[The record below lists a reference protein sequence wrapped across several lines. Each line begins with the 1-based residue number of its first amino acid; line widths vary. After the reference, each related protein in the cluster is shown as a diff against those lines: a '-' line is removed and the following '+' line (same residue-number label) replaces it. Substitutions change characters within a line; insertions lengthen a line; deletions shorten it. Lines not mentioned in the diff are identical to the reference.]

1 MAKSETV
8 TNRKFSA
15 PRRISGKKATGKG
28 VSTDPAPNREQIAQC
43 AYDIW
48 LKRGKPH
55 GQDAEHW
62 LQAEHEL
69 AAVKK

>member
-8 TNRKFSA
+8 KSSKFSA
-15 PRRISGKKATGKG
+15 PLKKATGKG